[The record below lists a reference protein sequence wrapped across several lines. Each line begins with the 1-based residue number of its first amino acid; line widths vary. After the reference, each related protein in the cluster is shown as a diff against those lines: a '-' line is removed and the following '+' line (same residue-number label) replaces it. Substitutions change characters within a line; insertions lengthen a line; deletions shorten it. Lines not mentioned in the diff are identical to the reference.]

1 MPEDTIHKSVLQT
14 SEWVNSKLQEISRIE
29 TEAFRKILY
38 YSLID
43 SFVQTWKGY
52 SSNTGA
58 KEFGSFLV
66 TFSDEYRDVLQ
77 KVCPVTLYH
86 HYSDKFAFGKLRL
99 SCGALLLAD
108 SEEAQK
114 ESDRLLML
122 ITDEK
127 ERKRAYDKHQYCR
140 LMYAERSKLVHE
152 LTPIGMPIDFDEPLP
167 HMVLGGRPLNG
178 TPADDSWQLK
188 IPEKFVILVL
198 QDTINGY
205 LRYCEQNGIAP
216 FKNNARNRKCRS
228 AWYD

>member
-1 MPEDTIHKSVLQT
+1 MPEDTIHESVLQT
-14 SEWVNSKLQEISRIE
+14 AEWVNSKLREIFRIE
-29 TEAFRKILY
+29 TEAFRRILY
-38 YSLID
+38 CSLID

-52 SSNTGA
+52 SRNTGA

-66 TFSDEYRDVLQ
+66 TFSNEYRDVLQ

-86 HYSDKFAFGKLRL
+86 HYSDKFGFGELRL
-99 SCGALLLAD
+99 PGGALLLAD
-108 SEEAQK
+108 SVKAQT
-114 ESDRLLML
+114 ESDRLLMF

-127 ERKRAYDKHQYCR
+127 ERKRAHDKHQYCQ

-152 LTPIGMPIDFDEPLP
+152 LTPVGMPIDFEEPLP
-167 HMVLGGRPLNG
+167 HMVRGGRPING
-178 TPADDSWQLK
+178 NPDEDSWQLK

-198 QDTINGY
+198 QDAINGY
-205 LRYCEQNGIAP
+205 LKYCEQNGIAP